1 MVNDRKATRYSS
13 LGHERKPKSCLFF
26 SDFRLTGGSKMTKR
40 SITLIIAFSLLT
52 LFPSVFA
59 RVGISNPTFTI
70 SVPDKSRN
78 SSCPTCQA
86 ASQKNDPLS
95 QLDNLSTLGRRT
107 QVSPFL
113 PLRRSMFEGFSA
125 NLVSTASGS
134 LGFGLADIYL
144 PGHLPIIFQRSYVSD
159 RREDIGLGVG
169 WSFVFTDRINVE
181 ADAATLT
188 DMNGTIAFHRDGQSQ
203 RFVMQSAE
211 PGIHQQF
218 EMADGEAITERVG
231 DA

>member
-1 MVNDRKATRYSS
+1 M
-13 LGHERKPKSCLFF
+13 P
-26 SDFRLTGGSKMTKR
+26 KR
-40 SITLIIAFSLLT
+40 SITLITALSLLT
-52 LFPSVFA
+52 LFPGAFA
-59 RVGISNPTFTI
+59 RVGLSNPTFTI
-70 SVPDKSRN
+70 SAPDKSRN

-86 ASQKNDPLS
+86 ASQKSDPLS
-95 QLDNLSTLGRRT
+95 QLDNLSILGRRT

-144 PGHLPIIFQRSYVSD
+144 PGHMPIVFQRSYVSD
-159 RREDIGLGVG
+159 RREDIGLGAG

-188 DMNGTIAFHRDGQSQ
+188 DINGTIAFQRDGQSQ
-203 RFVMQSAE
+203 RFVLQLGE

-218 EMADGEAITERVG
+218 EMADGETITERAG
-231 DA
+231 DVVRTYKKIG